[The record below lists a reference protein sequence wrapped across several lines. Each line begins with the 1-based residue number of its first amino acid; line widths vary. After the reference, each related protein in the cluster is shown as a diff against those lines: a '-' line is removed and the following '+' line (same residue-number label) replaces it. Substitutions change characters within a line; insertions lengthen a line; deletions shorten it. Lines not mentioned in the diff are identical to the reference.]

1 MRTFV
6 SILTFLAGFVIALLT
21 LFTVLGLGIHRQGA
35 SWAIASTATLLVFG
49 PALVITGLKKWRQTF
64 VFGLSSGIWSL
75 FIFLSL
81 PVYFP
86 NERNEAFA
94 TGMSM
99 VGIHIP
105 QDQLPD
111 EPNIA
116 KAPKPK
122 AVEEQTVVLAPPK
135 PLEDHQ
141 IALPYEGEGRRLT
154 VELAMQQGDK
164 LIEMDMML
172 DTGATYTTLPR
183 LVLATMGIHP
193 NEDDPTITLQTA
205 NGERTAKLVLID
217 KLWLGDLAIHG
228 VVVAVCDACASATT
242 SGLLGLNVTG
252 GYNLNIDADR
262 REVVFSTRE
271 TFNRHLDIKPFV
283 DISASVSRFYGGRVE
298 VDTTIENHATRTI
311 AFADVSIQCG
321 KKEWVVSFDQLA
333 PDSRKESQRALPT
346 HDPCD
351 SYQISL
357 KRGFW
362 EDPTPE

>member
-1 MRTFV
+1 LRTFV
-6 SILTFLAGFVIALLT
+6 SILTFLIGFVLSLLT

-64 VFGLSSGIWSL
+64 IFGLSSSIWSL
-75 FIFLSL
+75 FIFVSL

-86 NERNEAFA
+86 NERNEAFI

-99 VGIHIP
+99 VGVHIP
-105 QDQLPD
+105 QDTLPR

-116 KAPKPK
+116 TVPKPK
-122 AVEEQTVVLAPPK
+122 AKEEPTVVLAPAP
-135 PLEDHQ
+135 PLQDHQ

-154 VELAMQQGDK
+154 VELAMQQGDQ

-183 LVLATMGIHP
+183 LVLATLGIHP
-193 NEDDPTITLQTA
+193 SEDDPSITLQTA

-242 SGLLGLNVTG
+242 TGLLGLNVTG

-262 REVVFSTRE
+262 REVVFSTRAS
-271 TFNRHLDIKPFV
+271 FNRHLDVKPFV

-298 VDTTIENHATRTI
+298 VDTTIENHASRTI
-311 AFADVSIQCG
+311 SFADVSIECDD
-321 KKEWVVSFDQLA
+321 KEWVVSFTQIE
-333 PDSRKESQRALPT
+333 PDGRKESQRALPV

-362 EDPTPE
+362 EDPAP

>member
-1 MRTFV
+1 M
-6 SILTFLAGFVIALLT
+6 
-21 LFTVLGLGIHRQGA
+21 LGLGIHRQGA
-35 SWAIASTATLLVFG
+35 SWAIASTATALVFG
-49 PALVITGLKKWRQTF
+49 PALVITGIKKWLLKLRLRPLF
-64 VFGLSSGIWSL
+64 GHMVFTCV
-75 FIFLSL
+75 FFL

-99 VGIHIP
+99 VGIRVP
-105 QDQLPD
+105 KDTLPE
-111 EPNIA
+111 EPVMA
-116 KAPKPK
+116 KPPKPK
-122 AVEEQTVVLAPPK
+122 AVEEPAVVLAPPP

-154 VELAMQQGDK
+154 VELAMQHGEK

-183 LVLATMGIHP
+183 LVLATLGIHP
-193 NEDDPTITLQTA
+193 GEEDPSITLQTA

-242 SGLLGLNVTG
+242 TGLLGLNVTG

-271 TFNRHLDIKPFV
+271 SFNRHLDVKPFV

-298 VDTTIENHATRTI
+298 VDTTIENRALRAI
-311 AFADVSIQCG
+311 AFADVSIQCEG
-321 KKEWVVSFDQLA
+321 TEWVVPFGAIAAGAQE
-333 PDSRKESQRALPT
+333 ESQRTLPA
-346 HDPCD
+346 HEPCD
-351 SYQISL
+351 SYQIGL

-362 EDPTPE
+362 EDPPL